1 MAVTVRV
8 FVVGRVVEKW
18 RQRRAE
24 AERLGIALPPEV
36 AELAAGGHRQMPLA
50 SLNRRFG
57 ANGSILRTPL
67 PYFHSAPV

>member
-8 FVVGRVVEKW
+8 FVDGRVVEKW

-36 AELAAGGHRQMPLA
+36 AELAAGVA
-50 SLNRRFG
+50 
-57 ANGSILRTPL
+57 PL
-67 PYFHSAPV
+67 PVLVAATQQLRKLLEATQAGQR